1 MKTRNNRHEGNQ
13 YTNNTCSQNVDVVV
27 LFCFLTFYYYLL
39 LTLISS
45 VTARLSTKPKSGS
58 NQTA

>member
-1 MKTRNNRHEGNQ
+1 MKTRKRRHEGNQ
-13 YTNNTCSQNVDVVV
+13 YTCSENVVVV
-27 LFCFLTFYYYLL
+27 LFLFLTFYYYLL
-39 LTLISS
+39 LTLIRS